1 MLNDEPIAEPSTEKV
16 GVVEQ
21 SIVSDIDSITSKIQ
35 KRLTRARNIND
46 ITKTR
51 DALEKSE
58 EETNDVIT
66 STYGIAH
73 PKRKQYLDDLG
84 AAVDLANDLIDQAL
98 AQIEKPKS
106 KNVETKPINTGPAVT
121 QKPPF
126 DEDAPTSAEDAQE
139 LEDLLG
145 EDDAPNID
153 ENPNSDY
160 VDEPGDL
167 EGFTSGF
174 DPDDFD
180 DFGFSHDLGAADM
193 VPDHD

>member
-1 MLNDEPIAEPSTEKV
+1 M
-16 GVVEQ
+16 
-21 SIVSDIDSITSKIQ
+21 
-35 KRLTRARNIND
+35 
-46 ITKTR
+46 
-51 DALEKSE
+51 
-58 EETNDVIT
+58 
-66 STYGIAH
+66 
-73 PKRKQYLDDLG
+73 
-84 AAVDLANDLIDQAL
+84 
-98 AQIEKPKS
+98 
-106 KNVETKPINTGPAVT
+106 
-121 QKPPF
+121 
-126 DEDAPTSAEDAQE
+126 
-139 LEDLLG
+139 LG